1 MQGNYIHIAKSGWS
15 KTRTMLR
22 IYQGPYEATPEE
34 DPALSL
40 IIDFIMFSRRRRLVV
55 YNVFGK
61 FVPIAAESVP
71 RDLPECLML
80 YIINHL
86 PTSS

>member
-1 MQGNYIHIAKSGWS
+1 
-15 KTRTMLR
+15 MLR

-55 YNVFGK
+55 YNVLGK

-80 YIINHL
+80 
-86 PTSS
+86 